1 LAVSRHNIG
10 NFSVTL
16 LALAAAWFALSGL
29 VLFLATGSVAPA
41 IQDTVWG
48 NVANQL
54 SSAQMLVYV
63 LAFVALAGAVF
74 AISVVTVPM
83 IIDRHV
89 DAPTAMRT
97 SLRAVAK
104 DWPALLLWAA
114 IIVGLVLV
122 GFATWLL
129 AMVVIL
135 PLLGHATW
143 HAYRD
148 IVEEA

>member
-1 LAVSRHNIG
+1 
-10 NFSVTL
+10 
-16 LALAAAWFALSGL
+16 
-29 VLFLATGSVAPA
+29 
-41 IQDTVWG
+41 
-48 NVANQL
+48 
-54 SSAQMLVYV
+54 M
-63 LAFVALAGAVF
+63 
-74 AISVVTVPM
+74 SVVTVPL
-83 IIDRHV
+83 IIDRLV
-89 DAPTAMRT
+89 DAPTAMRN

-104 DWPALLLWAA
+104 DWPGLLLWAA